1 MRRLYHIFTFV
12 FMVVAFSG
20 FIFGETHFTGKFST
34 AQEVHN
40 VTTNATGTASCILTD
55 EGLWYYITVE
65 GLTGSINAAHFHNA
79 PMGVDGGVVK
89 TITNDFD
96 GNTATGLWT
105 PMDSEPLT
113 DSLISELY
121 AGNLYFN
128 IHTAANPA
136 GEIRAQL
143 NVSSGTGL
151 TAELTPEQE
160 THSVTSNGSGTA
172 SLMLTDGGVAF
183 KLTVDSLNDPINA
196 AHFHRGPLGTNGP
209 VVRTITQGFDGN
221 TAVGFW
227 TSDDSEPLTDSLI
240 ADLIAGN
247 IYFNIH
253 TASYPAGEVRGQVQ
267 LSGGWGF
274 TANLDTAQQNHP
286 VTNDASGSAALTL
299 TDAGLAFKLTA
310 EGLSGPMTAAHFHNA
325 PAGQDGPVVRTI
337 SGDFDGNTA
346 SGLWTGDDSEPLTK
360 EMIKELLTGNLYLNV
375 HTAANPAGE
384 IRGQVLLSEG
394 TSLSTGLT
402 DEQEVH
408 TVDTSATGTANFT
421 LTDAG
426 LAFNVTV
433 EGLSGPIQAAHFHN
447 AAAGVDGGVVRTI
460 TNDFDG
466 NTASGLWTPM
476 DTEPLTDQLIDELLR
491 GNLYLNIHTT
501 NNPAGEVRGQIYG
514 SGGTDLTASLTP
526 EQEVHNVTS
535 SASGSAAFTLTDAG
549 LAFKLTVN
557 DLSGPIQAAHFHH
570 ASAGVDGGVVRTIS
584 GDFDGN
590 TASGLWTA
598 DDSEPLTDSLR
609 NALLAGDI
617 YLNVHTANNPPG
629 EIRGQVFLSGG
640 VGFTSRLNSEQEVH
654 PVTSD
659 GMGTSAL
666 TLSDA
671 GLIFDITVEGL
682 SGSINAAHFHNAPRG
697 QDGPVVRTITDD
709 LNGNTGFGV
718 WRSSDSEPLTIDL
731 TRELLDRNIY
741 YNVHTG
747 TYPMG
752 EIRGQV
758 DPEDL
763 ITAIEPVD
771 NGGRIPEK
779 FTLSQNYPNPF
790 NPSTT
795 IKFSLNRSAHTV
807 LTIYNALGQKVSTL
821 VDENL
826 QAGAYQ
832 MTFNAEKLSSG
843 VYFYR
848 LEADGFKQT
857 RKMTLMK

>member
-1 MRRLYHIFTFV
+1 
-12 FMVVAFSG
+12 
-20 FIFGETHFTGKFST
+20 
-34 AQEVHN
+34 
-40 VTTNATGTASCILTD
+40 
-55 EGLWYYITVE
+55 
-65 GLTGSINAAHFHNA
+65 
-79 PMGVDGGVVK
+79 
-89 TITNDFD
+89 
-96 GNTATGLWT
+96 
-105 PMDSEPLT
+105 
-113 DSLISELY
+113 
-121 AGNLYFN
+121 
-128 IHTAANPA
+128 
-136 GEIRAQL
+136 
-143 NVSSGTGL
+143 
-151 TAELTPEQE
+151 
-160 THSVTSNGSGTA
+160 
-172 SLMLTDGGVAF
+172 
-183 KLTVDSLNDPINA
+183 
-196 AHFHRGPLGTNGP
+196 
-209 VVRTITQGFDGN
+209 
-221 TAVGFW
+221 
-227 TSDDSEPLTDSLI
+227 
-240 ADLIAGN
+240 
-247 IYFNIH
+247 
-253 TASYPAGEVRGQVQ
+253 
-267 LSGGWGF
+267 
-274 TANLDTAQQNHP
+274 
-286 VTNDASGSAALTL
+286 
-299 TDAGLAFKLTA
+299 
-310 EGLSGPMTAAHFHNA
+310 
-325 PAGQDGPVVRTI
+325 
-337 SGDFDGNTA
+337 
-346 SGLWTGDDSEPLTK
+346 
-360 EMIKELLTGNLYLNV
+360 MIKELLTGNLYLNV

-747 TYPMG
+747 TYP
-752 EIRGQV
+752 
-758 DPEDL
+758 
-763 ITAIEPVD
+763 
-771 NGGRIPEK
+771 
-779 FTLSQNYPNPF
+779 
-790 NPSTT
+790 
-795 IKFSLNRSAHTV
+795 
-807 LTIYNALGQKVSTL
+807 
-821 VDENL
+821 
-826 QAGAYQ
+826 
-832 MTFNAEKLSSG
+832 
-843 VYFYR
+843 
-848 LEADGFKQT
+848 
-857 RKMTLMK
+857 